1 MTPAIV
7 ALPSLAIAA
16 RPSGNVR
23 LPRALLESDD
33 RAGILTIATTAET
46 QRPFGSV
53 RADSQAV
60 ATPRSTPITA
70 PDPAATTDIV
80 VSSDRL
86 GLVRIGI
93 EDAPGDLR
101 VSLGLS
107 PAAAVIVAADAP
119 RLLADLAAG
128 GVRLQS
134 LDLSGNGFAGGQGP
148 SQGAP
153 QQPPHSGSG
162 PRAAVQSDI
171 NPVLPVPA
179 RTADRYA

>member
-1 MTPAIV
+1 LQGV
-7 ALPSLAIAA
+7 AIAA
-16 RPSGNVR
+16 RPIGNVR
-23 LPRALLESDD
+23 LARALPEGED
-33 RAGILTIATTAET
+33 RTGVLTIATSGEP
-46 QRPFGSV
+46 QRPFGSA
-53 RADSQAV
+53 RAELQALEAPRPTAAIAPEPMV
-60 ATPRSTPITA
+60 AT
-70 PDPAATTDIV
+70 DIAV
-80 VSSDRL
+80 RSDRL
-86 GLVRIGI
+86 GAVRIGI
-93 EDAPGDLR
+93 EGAPGDLR

-107 PAAAVIVAADAP
+107 PASALLVAADAP

-134 LDLSGNGFAGGQGP
+134 LDLSGSGFAGGQGP

>member
-1 MTPAIV
+1 M
-7 ALPSLAIAA
+7 
-16 RPSGNVR
+16 
-23 LPRALLESDD
+23 
-33 RAGILTIATTAET
+33 
-46 QRPFGSV
+46 
-53 RADSQAV
+53 V
-60 ATPRSTPITA
+60 AT
-70 PDPAATTDIV
+70 DIA

-86 GLVRIGI
+86 GAVRIGI
-93 EDAPGDLR
+93 EGASGDLR

-134 LDLSGNGFAGGQGP
+134 LDLSGSGFAGGQGP

-153 QQPPHSGSG
+153 QQSSQSG
-162 PRAAVQSDI
+162 PGPHTALQSEI
-171 NPVLPVPA
+171 NPVIPARA